1 MIGSNEGNIR
11 GYIKGVIPKQD
22 VLERIVRNIEVNPE
36 WLLTGEGNMIRQS
49 EGVAATVQECSSN
62 CSSGVQ
68 KEEESCSNTVQSP
81 PDTIVLQLLEK
92 ISSQAKEIGRLERL
106 VEEANERA
114 EEAEQRAAESA
125 ARARNEATAGV
136 A

>member
-1 MIGSNEGNIR
+1 LGQNNGISEDNITRFLAYYKEVSAEWLIR
-11 GYIKGVIPKQD
+11 GDGD
-22 VLERIVRNIEVNPE
+22 
-36 WLLTGEGNMIRQS
+36 MIRQPS
-49 EGVAATVQECSSN
+49 DGIEQSVQECSSN
-62 CSSGVQ
+62 CSNEG
-68 KEEESCSNTVQSP
+68 KTCSNTVQSP
-81 PDTIVLQLLEK
+81 PDTIVLQLLDK
-92 ISSQAKEIGRLERL
+92 VSTQAKEIGRLERL